1 MEKHFVS
8 IFMIGVGL
16 LMVWFG
22 RDKDK
27 DKDKEVRSDPYP
39 EAKRIQTFLF
49 GIFLIIMGGYGI
61 FSEIMGYLKEIFAV
75 PYQPI

>member
-27 DKDKEVRSDPYP
+27 EVRSDPYSD
-39 EAKRIQTFLF
+39 AKRIQAFCL
-49 GIFLIIMGGYGI
+49 G
-61 FSEIMGYLKEIFAV
+61 FSLLSWEDMAFF
-75 PYQPI
+75 

>member
-1 MEKHFVS
+1 MKKHFVS

-27 DKDKEVRSDPYP
+27 EVRSDLYLTQ
-39 EAKRIQTFLF
+39 KRIQAFYL
-49 GIFLIIMGGYGI
+49 G
-61 FSEIMGYLKEIFAV
+61 FSLLSWEDMAFF
-75 PYQPI
+75 

>member
-27 DKDKEVRSDPYP
+27 EVRSDPYSD
-39 EAKRIQTFLF
+39 AKRIQAFLF

-61 FSEIMGYLKEIFAV
+61 FSEIMVYLKEIFAV